1 MHRRRELTPG
11 LAGIA
16 HCESICQRCRGYR
29 MRLGDLHAGIVEFF
43 IFLEP
48 FHHFVHTREN
58 QCILVGEMREPE
70 VADFIEECRGEG
82 LLEFR
87 DCVRHGW

>member
-1 MHRRRELTPG
+1 
-11 LAGIA
+11 
-16 HCESICQRCRGYR
+16 
-29 MRLGDLHAGIVEFF
+29 
-43 IFLEP
+43 
-48 FHHFVHTREN
+48 
-58 QCILVGEMREPE
+58 MREPE